1 MPVLCGAHA
10 AALAF
15 EGLPRSPERVFHK
28 EVSRGAGLD
37 LQCRFRWQLSHQQE
51 APEARMPGTRLG
63 FE

>member
-1 MPVLCGAHA
+1 MLCGAHA

-15 EGLPRSPERVFHK
+15 EGLPWSPERVFHK

-37 LQCRFRWQLSHQQE
+37 LHCRFRWQLSHQWE
-51 APEARMPGTRLG
+51 APEARKLGTGLG